1 MIIRWS
7 QKYFTFRYL
16 PMEQRKAVSLF
27 FQGGNVGFRRKVFDV
42 VGNYDP
48 VMNACED
55 VDIGIRFS
63 EHGKLFS
70 QPSAQVTHTSNF
82 TFKKIIDQW
91 WLTAKY
97 QVKIMR
103 KISGGGIE
111 IFSNTE
117 VRDPEATD
125 HQCWMTRPLPFT
137 VIVFLSS
144 FLMMNLS
151 LAVLIPALIFGC
163 WALAI
168 AAFLVFAVFG
178 FRYFRSDFVR
188 TDLSLG
194 RKLRFCF
201 VRLVINEMLLWVS
214 FLQGLRE
221 RMIYISHEYSAV

>member
-27 FQGGNVGFRRKVFDV
+27 FQGGNVGFRRKTFDV

-82 TFKKIIDQW
+82 TFRKIIHQW
-91 WLTAKY
+91 WLTARY

-111 IFSNTE
+111 IFSNTGAK
-117 VRDPEATD
+117 DPEATD
-125 HQCWMTRPLPFT
+125 HQCWMARPLPFT
-137 VIVFLSS
+137 VIIFVSS
-144 FLMMNLS
+144 FLFMNLS
-151 LAVLIPALIFGC
+151 LAALVPALIFGC
-163 WALAI
+163 WPVAIPALVVLAI
-168 AAFLVFAVFG
+168 TA
-178 FRYFRSDFVR
+178 FRYFRTDFVR
-188 TDLSLG
+188 TDLPLG

-201 VRLVINEMLLWVS
+201 IRLVINEMLLWVS
-214 FLQGLRE
+214 FLQGLKE
-221 RMIYISHEYSAV
+221 RMLYISHEYTSA

>member
-27 FQGGNVGFRRKVFDV
+27 FQGGNVGFRRKTFDV
-42 VGNYDP
+42 VGKYDP

-82 TFKKIIDQW
+82 TFKKIIHQW

-111 IFSNTE
+111 IFSNTGAK
-117 VRDPEATD
+117 DPEATD
-125 HQCWMTRPLPFT
+125 HQCWMARPLPFT
-137 VIVFLSS
+137 VIIFLSS
-144 FLMMNLS
+144 FLVMNLS
-151 LAVLIPALIFGC
+151 LAVLVPALIFGC
-163 WALAI
+163 WPVAIPALV
-168 AAFLVFAVFG
+168 VFAITS
-178 FRYFRSDFVR
+178 FRYFRTDFIR
-188 TDLSLG
+188 TDLKLG
-194 RKLRFCF
+194 RRFRFCF
-201 VRLVINEMLLWVS
+201 LRFVINEMLLWVS
-214 FLQGLRE
+214 FMQGLKE
-221 RMIYISHEYSAV
+221 RMLYISHEYTSV